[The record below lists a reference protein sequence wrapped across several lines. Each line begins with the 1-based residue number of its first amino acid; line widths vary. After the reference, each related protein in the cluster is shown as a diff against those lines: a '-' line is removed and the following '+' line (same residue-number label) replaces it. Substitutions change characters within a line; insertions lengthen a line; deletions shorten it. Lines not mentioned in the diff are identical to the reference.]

1 MAKSLGEY
9 TLSKTSSV
17 ASEIQWS
24 KKNPADP
31 DKPKK
36 KKKKNTTPT
45 NIISSGK
52 IMEPV
57 EKTFKVDEKPK
68 KKKSGKKFEKSTL
81 TSDKI
86 ERGYRRPGR

>member
-17 ASEIQWS
+17 AGEVKWT
-24 KKNPADP
+24 KKNPVDP

-36 KKKKNTTPT
+36 KKKKNTSPT
-45 NIISSGK
+45 NIITTDK
-52 IMEPV
+52 IVEPI
-57 EKTFKVDEKPK
+57 EKTFKVDEKTK
-68 KKKSGKKFEKSTL
+68 KKRSGKKFEKSDL

-86 ERGYRRPGR
+86 ERGYKRPGR